1 MFLETNPIGSVFDAD
16 EDKTKFKTVKLSDH
30 NVLEFDERC
39 EERLI
44 AEFKEDFK
52 RVSGSD
58 RLTLIGRF
66 MTCMPVR
73 ARLTSNLDSF
83 IGTWITEGKRLV
95 RVTGIRDGDY

>member
-1 MFLETNPIGSVFDAD
+1 MKLD
-16 EDKTKFKTVKLSDH
+16 EEV
-30 NVLEFDERC
+30 VLEVDERC
-39 EERLI
+39 DERLI
-44 AEFKEDFK
+44 AEFKEELE